1 VDETANAHSSAV
13 SCSHTTFA
21 PARKSCKQPSS
32 EHTGRAL
39 YVLRYDIPPM
49 VTVPSAEE
57 RRRDREKTK
66 AGSCA
71 WRTEAMDRC

>member
-1 VDETANAHSSAV
+1 
-13 SCSHTTFA
+13 
-21 PARKSCKQPSS
+21 
-32 EHTGRAL
+32 
-39 YVLRYDIPPM
+39 M

-66 AGSCA
+66 AGSCP